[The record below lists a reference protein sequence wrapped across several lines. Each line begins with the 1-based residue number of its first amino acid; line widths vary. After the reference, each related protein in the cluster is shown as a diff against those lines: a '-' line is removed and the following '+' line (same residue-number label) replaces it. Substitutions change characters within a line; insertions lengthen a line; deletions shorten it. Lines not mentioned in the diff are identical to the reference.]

1 MWSFFKQKKRKGPI
15 LNLPRTQSIYYGTN
29 DVHSFLLYGIMF
41 LLKLNLVIQFSNLK
55 PKLKIWET
63 LTVDV

>member
-1 MWSFFKQKKRKGPI
+1 MWSFFKQKKGKGPI
-15 LNLPRTQSIYYGTN
+15 LSLPRTQSIYYGTN
-29 DVHSFLLYGIMF
+29 AVHIFLLYGIMF

-55 PKLKIWET
+55 PKSKIWET